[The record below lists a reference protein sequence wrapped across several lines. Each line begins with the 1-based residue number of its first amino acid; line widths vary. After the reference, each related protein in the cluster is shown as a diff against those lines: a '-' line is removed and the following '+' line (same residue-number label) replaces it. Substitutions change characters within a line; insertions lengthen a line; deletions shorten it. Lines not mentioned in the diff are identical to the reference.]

1 MAETPRRT
9 ATRRHY
15 LMCRPTHFEVTYAI
29 NPWMNPEKPMDAGL
43 ALAQWERIRDLY
55 LGFGHEV
62 SYIDPVP
69 GLPDMVFSANG
80 ATVVDGKVLLAKFRH
95 QERAAEADAHRAWF
109 EARGYT
115 DLHVPRYVNEG
126 EGDFAPAGRRILAGA
141 GFRSDP
147 GAHEELRAFFGL
159 PVVGLTLTDPRFYHL
174 DTALFVLDEDLV
186 AYYPAAFS
194 EESQDAL
201 RQLYPDAILATREDA
216 DAFGLN
222 AVSDGLNVVV
232 TETAAHLI
240 GELRERGFEVHG
252 VDMSEL
258 LKAGGAVKCITQEIR
273 RP

>member
-1 MAETPRRT
+1 MAEAPRRT

-29 NPWMNPEKPMDAGL
+29 NPWMNPGKPMDAGL

-80 ATVVDGKVLLAKFRH
+80 ATVVDGKVLIARFRH

-115 DLHVPRYVNEG
+115 DIRVPRYVNEG

-201 RQLYPDAILATREDA
+201 RRLYPDAILATREDA

-232 TETAAHLI
+232 TETATHLI

>member
-1 MAETPRRT
+1 MAESPRRT
-9 ATRRHY
+9 ATKRHY
-15 LMCRPTHFEVTYAI
+15 LMCRPTHFEVSYAI
-29 NPWMNPEKPMDAGL
+29 NPWMNPEKPMDADL
-43 ALAQWERIRDLY
+43 ALAQWERVRDLY
-55 LGFGHEV
+55 LGLGHEV
-62 SYIDPVP
+62 SAIDPIP

-80 ATVVDGKVLLAKFRH
+80 ATVVDGKVLIAKFRH
-95 QERAAEADAHRAWF
+95 RERAAEADAYRAWF
-109 EARGYT
+109 EGHGYT
-115 DLHVPRYVNEG
+115 DVRVPEYINEG

-147 GAHEELRAFFGL
+147 GAHEELREFFGL
-159 PVVGLTLTDPRFYHL
+159 PVVGLDLTDPRFYHL
-174 DTALFVLDEDLV
+174 DTALCVLDDDLV

-194 EESQDAL
+194 EESRDAL
-201 RQLYPDAILATREDA
+201 RELYPDAVIATREDA

-222 AVSDGLNVVV
+222 AVSDGLNVVL
-232 TETAAHLI
+232 TETATHLI

>member
-15 LMCRPTHFEVTYAI
+15 LMCRPTHFEVSYAI
-29 NPWMNPEKPMDAGL
+29 NPWMNPDKPMDAEL
-43 ALAQWERIRDLY
+43 ALAQWERVRDLY

-62 SYIDPVP
+62 SFIDPVP

-80 ATVVDGKVLLAKFRH
+80 ATVIDDKVLIARFRH
-95 QERAAEADAHRAWF
+95 RERAAEADAYRAWF
-109 EARGYT
+109 EGHGHT
-115 DLHVPRYVNEG
+115 EVLVPEHVNEG
-126 EGDFAPAGRRILAGA
+126 EGDFAPAGRRVLAGA

-147 GAHEELRAFFGL
+147 VAHEELRAFFGL
-159 PVVGLTLTDPRFYHL
+159 PVVGLDLIDPRYYHL
-174 DTALFVLDEDLV
+174 DTALCVLDDDLV
-186 AYYPAAFS
+186 TYYPAAFS
-194 EESQDAL
+194 EESREVL
-201 RQLYPDAILATREDA
+201 RELYPDAILATRDDA
-216 DAFGLN
+216 EAFGLN

-232 TETAAHLI
+232 TETATHLI

-273 RP
+273 HR

>member
-1 MAETPRRT
+1 MAESPRRT

-15 LMCRPTHFEVTYAI
+15 LMCRPTHFEVSYAI
-29 NPWMNPEKPMDAGL
+29 NPWMNPDKPMDAEL

-80 ATVVDGKVLLAKFRH
+80 ATVIDDKVLIAKFRH
-95 QERAAEADAHRAWF
+95 RERAAEADAYRGWF
-109 EARGYT
+109 EANGFAEV
-115 DLHVPRYVNEG
+115 LVPEHVNEG
-126 EGDFAPAGRRILAGA
+126 EGDFAPAGRRVLAGA

-147 GAHEELRAFFGL
+147 VAHEELRAFFGL
-159 PVVGLTLTDPRFYHL
+159 PVVGLDLIDPRFYHL
-174 DTALFVLDEDLV
+174 DTALCVLDDDLV
-186 AYYPAAFS
+186 TYYPEAFS
-194 EESQDAL
+194 EESRKVL
-201 RQLYPDAILATREDA
+201 RELYPDAVLATRDDA
-216 DAFGLN
+216 EAFGLN

-232 TETAAHLI
+232 TETATHLI

-273 RP
+273 HR

>member
-1 MAETPRRT
+1 MAEAPRRT

-29 NPWMNPEKPMDAGL
+29 NPWMNPEKPMDADL

-55 LGFGHEV
+55 LAFGHEV
-62 SYIDPVP
+62 SFIDPVP

-80 ATVVDGKVLLAKFRH
+80 ATVIDGKVLIAKFRH

-109 EARGYT
+109 EARGHT
-115 DLHVPRYVNEG
+115 DIHLPRYVNEG

-147 GAHEELRAFFGL
+147 GAHEELAEFFGL

-194 EESQDAL
+194 EESQEVL
-201 RQLYPDAILATREDA
+201 RELYLDAILATRQDA

-232 TETAAHLI
+232 TETATHLI
-240 GELRERGFEVHG
+240 DELRERGFEPHP

-273 RP
+273 HR